1 MSQMK
6 VGIIRIGEVNEDLVN
21 RVQENLTT
29 SLPQT
34 TATQIAEEFP
44 LPKQAYDE
52 EREQYRSNIILNMIR
67 TKVEK
72 NKNFDQILGVI
83 DVDIFAPPL
92 SFVFGQAENPGKAAL
107 ISLRRLNPEFYGKKA
122 NRELFVERSTKEAVH
137 EIGHTLGLQHCSNPF
152 CVMYFSN
159 SIFETDRKQSL
170 FCNKCY
176 LKIEKQQTTKDED
189 VEQPS

>member
-1 MSQMK
+1 MK
-6 VGIIRIGEVNEDLVN
+6 VGIVRIEEVNEDLVN
-21 RVQENLTT
+21 RVQENLTI

-34 TATQIAEEFP
+34 TATQIAKVLP

-52 EREQYRSNIILNMIR
+52 EREQYRSNTILNIIR
-67 TKVEK
+67 TEAEK
-72 NKNFDQILGVI
+72 NKSFDAILGII
-83 DVDIFAPPL
+83 DVDIFASPL

-107 ISLRRLNPEFYGKKA
+107 ISLWRLNPEFYGKKA
-122 NRELFVERSTKEAVH
+122 NMELFVERSTKEAVH

-176 LKIEKQQTTKDED
+176 LKIEKQQAKKDED